1 MLDQISGHPHSSV
14 KFTLKIN
21 YYKDHILFIASE
33 KVCHFDLHIKWPI
46 IPRANNISL
55 SKAFIREIQEDRS
68 LKNGKE
74 YLVCG

>member
-1 MLDQISGHPHSSV
+1 MS
-14 KFTLKIN
+14 
-21 YYKDHILFIASE
+21 FIASE
-33 KVCHFDLHIKWPI
+33 KVCHFDLHIKWPM